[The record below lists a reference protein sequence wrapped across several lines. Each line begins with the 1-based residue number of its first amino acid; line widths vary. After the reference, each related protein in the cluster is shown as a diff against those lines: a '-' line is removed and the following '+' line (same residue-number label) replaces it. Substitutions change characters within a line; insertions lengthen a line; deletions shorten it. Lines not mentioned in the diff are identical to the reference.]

1 MPGHGLV
8 FCFSSHGSQSV
19 LCYQIG
25 ECILTFFA
33 RLPVFRDLLLSFLSS
48 AVRLCGLTALRELL
62 FLSQNSS
69 IGQIVLV
76 SCADRLL
83 SRYCTVLGLCALHL
97 PDIVSI
103 PRLLNGRYFL
113 FYCNLSIKVPC
124 ELMGAFFFFSLKLD
138 SWGKTW

>member
-1 MPGHGLV
+1 M
-8 FCFSSHGSQSV
+8 
-19 LCYQIG
+19 
-25 ECILTFFA
+25 
-33 RLPVFRDLLLSFLSS
+33 
-48 AVRLCGLTALRELL
+48 
-62 FLSQNSS
+62 
-69 IGQIVLV
+69 LV

-83 SRYCTVLGLCALHL
+83 SRHCTVLGLCALHL

-138 SWGKTW
+138 SWGKT